1 MQQSA
6 ETISFSCIFPSA
18 LPLLI
23 MDNFEIRPI
32 QEKDNHIIAQI
43 IRATLEEFGAN
54 HPGTV
59 YFDPTTDHL
68 YELFQTPQSA
78 YWIVEDEQG
87 ILGGGGIFPTKGLPE
102 GTCELVKLYL
112 LPRSRGKGI
121 GKRLI
126 EKCHQQAK
134 EFGFIKIYLETM
146 PELTIAVP
154 LYEKMGYQYLE
165 GPLGESGHFGCAIQ
179 MLKSL

>member
-1 MQQSA
+1 MQPSA
-6 ETISFSCIFPSA
+6 ETISFSCNFPAA
-18 LPLLI
+18 LPLYI
-23 MDNFEIRPI
+23 MNNFVIRPI
-32 QEKDNHIIAQI
+32 QEKDNKTIAQI

-87 ILGGGGIFPTKGLPE
+87 ILGGGGIFPTKGLPQ

-112 LPRSRGKGI
+112 LPRSRGKGM
-121 GKRLI
+121 GKLLMD
-126 EKCHQQAK
+126 KCHNQAK
-134 EFGFIKIYLETM
+134 EFGFTNIYLETM

-154 LYEKMGYQYLE
+154 LYEKMGYQYLD

-179 MLKSL
+179 MMKSL

>member
-1 MQQSA
+1 MLDYLRRMN
-6 ETISFSCIFPSA
+6 EFT
-18 LPLLI
+18 
-23 MDNFEIRPI
+23 IRPI
-32 QEKDNHIIAQI
+32 EAKDNVEIARI

-68 YELFQTPQSA
+68 FELFQTPLSA
-78 YWIVEDEQG
+78 YRIVEDEQG
-87 ILGGGGIFPTKGLPE
+87 IAGGGGIFPTKGLPE

-112 LPRSRGKGI
+112 LPRARGKGV
-121 GKRLI
+121 GKWLI
-126 EKCHQQAK
+126 EQCHQQAIQ
-134 EFGFIKIYLETM
+134 FGFKKIYLETM

-154 LYEKMGYQYLE
+154 LYEKMGYTYLD

-179 MLKSL
+179 MIKPLD